1 MLCGTYTVGSQ
12 VCCAVCLLAASRLSG
27 VMHAVLLRSAQ
38 CRISACHS
46 QLAGCVL
53 LCECVSNAVLCKSVS
68 NAVLHDP
75 PSGRLHTFAIHACQ
89 LQHAEGTCGES
100 CPPLSA
106 QWVVEPAACNQL
118 AGCVGVAESLRAAG
132 LAMNSCHMPAAAGT
146 ALQKAGTARVAM
158 PQAAAAPVGHEQQH
172 IVALTAQL

>member
-27 VMHAVLLRSAQ
+27 VMHAVLPKPAQ

-46 QLAGCVL
+46 QLAGCIL
-53 LCECVSNAVLCKSVS
+53 LCECVSNAMLCECVS
-68 NAVLHDP
+68 NAALHDP
-75 PSGRLHTFAIHACQ
+75 HSGRLPTFAIHACQ

-118 AGCVGVAESLRAAG
+118 AGCVGVAEILREAG
-132 LAMNSCHMPAAAGT
+132 STSNSCRMPTAAGT
-146 ALQKAGTARVAM
+146 AFTNGRHCEGCH
-158 PQAAAAPVGHEQQH
+158 AASRCCPSW
-172 IVALTAQL
+172 T